1 MRTGFAL
8 LLLMPLM
15 ACTSSPADL
24 ATQKEVDLNKY
35 MGTWYEQARLPNNF
49 QRECVGDV
57 QADYVM
63 GQDKSIQ
70 VTNRCRA
77 KDGSVKEALG
87 EGRLNSSVNP
97 EDPAILEV
105 RFAPKWL
112 SWFPMVWGDYWIMK
126 LQGDYQYSLV
136 GTPDRKYLWVLARD
150 KTADQA
156 VVKQLLDFAASQGF
170 ATDKVIPTNP

>member
-15 ACTSSPADL
+15 ACTSSPTDL

-63 GQDKSIQ
+63 GQDSSIQ

-77 KDGSVKEALG
+77 KDGSVKEAVG
-87 EGRLNSSVNP
+87 EGRLNTSVKS

-112 SWFPMVWGDYWIMK
+112 SWIPMVWGDYWIMK

-150 KTADQA
+150 KVADQA

-170 ATDKVIPTNP
+170 ATDKVISTNP